1 MKKCVNH
8 PQVETAVSCS
18 SCGDP
23 ICPDCMI
30 YTPVGAKCPDC
41 ARMPKSARVTL
52 RPGRLLLA
60 VAAGL
65 GAAAAGGFLFGIAV
79 SMIGFFSIIF
89 AFGLGYGVGEAVSWG
104 SGRYH
109 AAWLASL
116 AAVCAGLG
124 VLFPFMLVAVGSYG
138 LSGLALSAVLA
149 AGGFWK
155 LIWIAAAAF
164 GAWRR
169 NA

>member
-1 MKKCVNH
+1 MVY
-8 PQVETAVSCS
+8 TA
-18 SCGDP
+18 
-23 ICPDCMI
+23 
-30 YTPVGAKCPDC
+30 VGAKCPGC

-52 RPGRLLLA
+52 KPQRLALA

-65 GAAAAGGFLFGIAV
+65 GAAAAGGLLFGIAV
-79 SMIGFFSIIF
+79 SMIGFFSIII

-109 AAWLASL
+109 ATGLALL
-116 AAVCAGLG
+116 AASCAGFG
-124 VLFPFMLVAVGSYG
+124 VLFPFILAGFNSHG
-138 LSGLALSAVLA
+138 LSTLAVTSILA

-155 LIWIAAAAF
+155 FIWIAAAAF

>member
-1 MKKCVNH
+1 MNCVNH
-8 PQVETAVSCS
+8 PQVETRVSCS

-23 ICPDCMI
+23 ICPECMV
-30 YTPVGAKCPDC
+30 YTAVGAKCPDC

-52 RPGRLLLA
+52 KPKRLLLA
-60 VAAGL
+60 VAAGS
-65 GAAAAGGFLFGIAV
+65 GAAAVGGFLFGIAV

-89 AFGLGYGVGEAVSWG
+89 AFGLGYAVGEAVSWG

-109 AAWLASL
+109 AAWLATL
-116 AAVCAGLG
+116 AGVLAGLG
-124 VLFPFMLVAVGSYG
+124 VLFPFALVALGNHG
-138 LSGLALSAVLA
+138 LSGAAVSSVLA

-155 LIWIAAAAF
+155 LIWVAAAVF